1 MDGGGIPLPGP
12 ADEPEPEP
20 EPEKAPWSAD
30 DKTWDQRFAMDFEL
44 DLASLYAK
52 PPHGQKLRI
61 AQSSPWN
68 ARDPDSDDHDVAHTY
83 APPFPHPWHPPRSLP
98 LPPLGVRG
106 WLGAVLARLT
116 LLRVCAVLAG

>member
-1 MDGGGIPLPGP
+1 MSSGGIPLPGP

-20 EPEKAPWSAD
+20 EPEPEKAPWSVD
-30 DKTWDQRFAMDFEL
+30 DKTWDQRFAQDFEL

-68 ARDPDSDDHDVAHTY
+68 ARDPDSEEHDVAHTY
-83 APPFPHPWHPPRSLP
+83 APRPAVAPQPPNTRVFFYA
-98 LPPLGVRG
+98 PP
-106 WLGAVLARLT
+106 
-116 LLRVCAVLAG
+116 CAAS